1 MRNSILLFNKEFRTE
16 ANYLAPEPAKVTNVE
31 KEEMMLD
38 FGGHAVAIS
47 GKRGTIRRQVPV
59 GLMLLVLLTG
69 LSGRWALCY
78 GEIATKS
85 SLPQRIC
92 SVTLAADEM
101 LRALVEPERLVAV
114 TSLADDAGISNVSG
128 CYPTSIPR
136 IRADLEQII
145 ALHPDLVCVAPYN
158 SADFLELLRRSNLP
172 VFRQEDIQTFAEVE
186 QGIVA
191 LGEQV
196 GASEKAKAVVA
207 GMERRL
213 NDLRAALAPA
223 TTRPRVL
230 FWSGG
235 WIAGRNTTIGEM
247 IERAGGINVGAELDQ
262 EGAGEISDERIL
274 KVDPDVLLL
283 TAWKADEPSGAMG
296 LTPTLRMLRAVRE
309 GHVVSLE
316 GRYLSTVSQFVVDG
330 AERLARKLHPEC
342 FQEERR

>member
-1 MRNSILLFNKEFRTE
+1 MRICSLLPSSTE
-16 ANYLAPEPAKVTNVE
+16 S
-31 KEEMMLD
+31 
-38 FGGHAVAIS
+38 VASS
-47 GKRGTIRRQVPV
+47 GRRGTIRRQVPV
-59 GLMLLVLLTG
+59 GLILLVLLAG
-69 LSGRWALCY
+69 LSGRRTLCY
-78 GEIATKS
+78 GDTSTKP

-101 LRALVEPERLVAV
+101 LTTLVEPERMVAV

-128 CYPTSIPR
+128 RYPTSIPR
-136 IRADLEQII
+136 IHADLEQII
-145 ALHPDLVCVAPYN
+145 TLHPDLVCVAPYN
-158 SADFLELLRRSNLP
+158 SADFLELLRKSSLP
-172 VFRQEDIQTFAEVE
+172 VFRQENIQTFAEVE
-186 QGIVA
+186 QGIAA

-196 GASEKAKAVVA
+196 GASERAKAVVA

-262 EGAGEISDERIL
+262 EGTGEISDERIL

-283 TAWKADEPSGAMG
+283 TAWKVEGSPGAMG
-296 LTPTLRMLRAVRE
+296 LPPTLRMLKAVGE

-330 AERLARKLHPEC
+330 AERLAWELHPEC